1 MKIKNPASR
10 VFYFQSIG
18 AVDDGTMENGY
29 NAVHCS
35 LFSVPLISAICTSRG
50 LQSNMVGDQVIKE
63 IGLIAAI
70 VLPLWNVPLI
80 VRMVKRK
87 SSQDISLSWVFGVW
101 FSLLA
106 MLPSGLVSQDVVW
119 KTFNITNFVL
129 FTCVVI
135 TACICRKKGWG
146 RAPK

>member
-10 VFYFQSIG
+10 VFYFQSIR
-18 AVDDGTMENGY
+18 AVDNGTLGRLRKML
-29 NAVHCS
+29 VD
-35 LFSVPLISAICTSRG
+35 
-50 LQSNMVGDQVIKE
+50 DQMIMK

-80 VRMVKRK
+80 VRMAKRK
-87 SSQDISLSWVFGVW
+87 SSQDISLFWVFGVW

-135 TACICRKKGWG
+135 TACIYRKKDWG
-146 RAPK
+146 RGPK

>member
-1 MKIKNPASR
+1 MKIKNPVSR

-18 AVDDGTMENGY
+18 TVDNGTLGQLRKMLVDDQM
-29 NAVHCS
+29 
-35 LFSVPLISAICTSRG
+35 I
-50 LQSNMVGDQVIKE
+50 MK

-80 VRMVKRK
+80 VRMAKRK
-87 SSQDISLSWVFGVW
+87 SSQDISLFWVFGVW

-135 TACICRKKGWG
+135 TACIYRKKDWG
-146 RAPK
+146 RGPK

>member
-1 MKIKNPASR
+1 MDNQMIMK
-10 VFYFQSIG
+10 
-18 AVDDGTMENGY
+18 
-29 NAVHCS
+29 
-35 LFSVPLISAICTSRG
+35 
-50 LQSNMVGDQVIKE
+50 

-80 VRMVKRK
+80 VRMARRK
-87 SSQDISLSWVFGVW
+87 SSQDISLFWLFGVW

-119 KTFNITNFVL
+119 KTFNIINFVL

-135 TACICRKKGWG
+135 TVCIYRKKGRDRG
-146 RAPK
+146 PK

>member
-18 AVDDGTMENGY
+18 TVDNGTLGQLRKMLVDDQM
-29 NAVHCS
+29 
-35 LFSVPLISAICTSRG
+35 I
-50 LQSNMVGDQVIKE
+50 MK

-80 VRMVKRK
+80 VRMAKRK
-87 SSQDISLSWVFGVW
+87 SSQDISLFWVFGVW

-135 TACICRKKGWG
+135 TACIYRKKDWG
-146 RAPK
+146 RGPK